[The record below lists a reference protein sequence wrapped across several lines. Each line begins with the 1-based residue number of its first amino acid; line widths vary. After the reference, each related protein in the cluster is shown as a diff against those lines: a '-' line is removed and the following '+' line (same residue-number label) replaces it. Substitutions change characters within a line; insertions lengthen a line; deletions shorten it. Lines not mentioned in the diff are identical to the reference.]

1 MKKLIFLIL
10 TSFLIFSCTSQN
22 NNQKNISWTWES
34 ENFSCSENSKLKKS
48 KNSYLY
54 WSFKNKND
62 WKCYYLWYFKNW
74 NFFVVSEDS
83 KVDWWWERWAWEKGN
98 LLYKD
103 IFDNNYQKFL
113 EDFKLQWL
121 QSDPILHLFYTNTI
135 LNFGKTLKENN
146 IYLPE
151 NPILVNNVDLEDLQ
165 KNYEDLIEE
174 YQEKQT
180 GKNINRINLKDLYNI
195 LREKQK

>member
-34 ENFSCSENSKLKKS
+34 GNFSCSKNSKLKEN
-48 KNSYLY
+48 KNSYFY

-62 WKCYYLWYFKNW
+62 WRCYYLWYFKNW
-74 NFFVVSEDS
+74 NFFVISEDS
-83 KVDWWWERWAWEKGN
+83 EVNWWWRNWAWEKGN

-103 IFDNNYQKFL
+103 IFDSNYQKFL

-121 QSDPILHLFYTNTI
+121 QNDPILHLFYTDTI
-135 LNFGKTLKENN
+135 LNFKKTLKENN

-151 NPILVNNVDLEDLQ
+151 NPILVNNIDLEDLQ
-165 KNYEDLIEE
+165 KNYEDLIK
-174 YQEKQT
+174 YQEKET
-180 GKNINRINLKDLYNI
+180 GKTIKYIILKDLYNI
-195 LREKQK
+195 LREN